1 MPVDRS
7 VSGIRVSGRVEKPRP
22 ATRFPVQMPSQMNH
36 RRSSVRAA
44 AWRRKHAR
52 RTRQLGRL
60 RAQPS
65 PAEVDVRPPQ
75 PEYRPLDP
83 TNRRPIR
90 SLTIALLLA
99 AATVAGVGIAAW
111 VIGAGPVPATGVPGG
126 NGPTRSAVTDEQS
139 AGSAAT
145 SAFQSTDGA
154 GRPGTAGSTRAAS
167 PDAQLPNT
175 QPPNTQPPSAQPPD
189 AQPPSAQPPAALPPV
204 RSAAP
209 SSVPADGPAVVS
221 TLAPG
226 DPGFGWPA
234 SAFGSAAP

>member
-7 VSGIRVSGRVEKPRP
+7 VSGIRVSGRAEKPRP
-22 ATRFPVQMPSQMNH
+22 TTRFPVQIPSKMNH

-44 AWRRKHAR
+44 AWRQKHAR
-52 RTRQLGRL
+52 RTRQLGRV
-60 RAQPS
+60 RPQPI

-75 PEYRPLDP
+75 PDYRPTDP

-99 AATVAGVGIAAW
+99 AATVAGVGMAAW
-111 VIGAGPVPATGVPGG
+111 AINATPVPATGSPGG
-126 NGPTRSAVTDEQS
+126 NGPTRSAVSGEQS
-139 AGSAAT
+139 ARSAAS
-145 SAFQSTDGA
+145 SALQPTVGA

-167 PDAQLPNT
+167 PGAQLP
-175 QPPNTQPPSAQPPD
+175 SS
-189 AQPPSAQPPAALPPV
+189 QPPSAQPPAALTSPA
-204 RSAAP
+204 RSEPP